1 MLSCVGRP
9 ELRHIYRMGQLTTG
23 DRCGREADYSGAV
36 GNKSEGLTNRQDK
49 STGILKVGDVAFH
62 RSQALGSCWC
72 RCLGAVCVL
81 VSTVRW
87 NRRNEAKA
95 GTPSESCAT
104 NRVGSF
110 RRNRALREM

>member
-1 MLSCVGRP
+1 MTPHIQNGTANNRRP
-9 ELRHIYRMGQLTTG
+9 MWSGSRLLRSSW
-23 DRCGREADYSGAV
+23 D
-36 GNKSEGLTNRQDK
+36 KSEGFTNRQDK
-49 STGILKVGDVAFH
+49 SMGILKVGDVAFH